1 MASLTSLCICLFAKQ
16 MQTNCTE
23 LTYLLKLSIQMFL
36 CLESATNSSFE
47 RQDMTLKAVIISL
60 KYKGHR

>member
-1 MASLTSLCICLFAKQ
+1 
-16 MQTNCTE
+16 
-23 LTYLLKLSIQMFL
+23 MFL

-60 KYKGHR
+60 KYKGDRLLLNFGCCSQTDFKKAWESLFNNVSVSIAA